1 MTAFASRWF
10 FLILAAVGAA
20 AALIPLGYATRRQ
33 ITRIDFDKA
42 LAGWQ
47 ATGVVDYDLRV
58 RHEGMAVKSESTVR
72 VRGGRAREVVSDGEF
87 VDARLGGLTIDGIF
101 AKLEILLSG
110 KRNSDY
116 LVADFH
122 PNLCYPVRVVWRPR
136 GGGREEWVL
145 KLDELLG
152 R

>member
-20 AALIPLGYATRRQ
+20 AALIPFGYATRRQ

-47 ATGVVDYDLRV
+47 ATGLVDYDLRV
-58 RHEGMAVKSESTVR
+58 RHEGRAGKSESQVR
-72 VRGGRAREVVSDGEF
+72 VRGGHAREVVSDGEF
-87 VDARLGGLTIDGIF
+87 VDARVGELTVDTIF
-101 AKLEILLSG
+101 AKLEILLRA
-110 KRNSDY
+110 KKNSDY

-122 PNLCYPVRVVWRPR
+122 PSLCYPVRLVWRPR
-136 GGGREEWVL
+136 GGSREEWVL
-145 KLDELLG
+145 KLDDLLG
-152 R
+152 Q